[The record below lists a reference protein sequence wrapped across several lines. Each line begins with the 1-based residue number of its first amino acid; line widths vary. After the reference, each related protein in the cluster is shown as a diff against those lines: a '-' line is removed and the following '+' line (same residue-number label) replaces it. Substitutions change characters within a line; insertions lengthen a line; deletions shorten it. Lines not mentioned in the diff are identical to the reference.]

1 MDTALILSL
10 GGIALLI
17 AMSAFFAGS
26 ETALTAVSRG
36 KMLRLEQQGSSAA
49 HHVNKLSN
57 DRERLIGALLLGN
70 TFINILASSLATAM
84 FEDRLGEHGVAI
96 VATVMTVA
104 VLVFAE
110 VMPKTLAIA
119 RTDRF
124 ALLVAWPVRFVVTVL
139 GPVVDLVQIVVWRIL
154 NLFGVRENDEM
165 EEGAAHDEIRGTV
178 ELHHQEGAVGREH
191 RDMIGGVLDL
201 NELQLGDVMIH
212 RKNMV
217 SLNADLT
224 LGDCVETVLSASH
237 TRIPV
242 WRDDPENIVGVLH
255 TKDVALAAITRP
267 ADLAKLPL
275 GALMHEPWFVP
286 ETTTLQE
293 QLRAFKERRSHFA
306 LVVDEYGALQGLVSL
321 GDILDEIVGE
331 IPDEHA
337 KSSPAGIRAQ
347 PDGSFN
353 IDGDVPIRE
362 INRALDWHLPDEEA
376 TTIAG
381 LVIHEAQTIPDT
393 GQRFTFH
400 GFKFEILR
408 KQRNQLTCVRVVPPE
423 PPAPVEPPKSLKPL

>member
-1 MDTALILSL
+1 MDDTLFFSI

-17 AMSAFFAGS
+17 ALSAFFAGS

-36 KMLRLEQQGSSAA
+36 KMLRLAQTGSRAA
-49 HHVNKLSN
+49 ANVTKLAD

-70 TFINILASSLATAM
+70 TFINILASALATAI
-84 FEDRLGEHGVAI
+84 FEPRLGEHAVGI
-96 VATVMTVA
+96 VATFMTVF
-104 VLVFAE
+104 VLIFAE

-124 ALLVAWPVRFVVTVL
+124 ALLVAWPVRLVVAFL
-139 GPVVDLVQIVVWRIL
+139 GPVVTAVQFVVWRIL
-154 NLFGVRENDEM
+154 GVFGVREKDEGEVM
-165 EEGAAHDEIRGTV
+165 PAHEDIRGTV
-178 ELHHQEGAVGREH
+178 ELHHQEGGVERVH

-201 NELQLGDVMIH
+201 NELQIGDVMVH

-217 SLNADLT
+217 SLNAEMT
-224 LGDCVETVLSASH
+224 LGDCVESVLAAAH

-242 WRDDPENIVGVLH
+242 WRGEPENIVGVLH
-255 TKDVALAAITRP
+255 TKDVALAAIVRP
-267 ADLAKLPL
+267 TELARLPL
-275 GALMHEPWFVP
+275 ESLMHQPWFVP

-306 LVVDEYGALQGLVSL
+306 LVVDEYGALQGLVTL

-337 KSSPAGIRAQ
+337 KSAPAGIRAQ

-362 INRALDWHLPDEEA
+362 INRALDWNLPDEEA

-381 LVIHEAQTIPDT
+381 LVIHEAQTIPDV
-393 GQRFTFH
+393 GQRFAFH
-400 GFKFEILR
+400 NFKFEILR
-408 KQRNQLTCVRVVPPE
+408 KQRNQITCLRVIPPE
-423 PPAPVEPPKSLKPL
+423 PPATAAEARSA